1 MPTEQLSRSDSGP
14 TRQVRGRTAYSS
26 AIIAAKGL
34 QASTGRAATMTA
46 DYGRSKQLRL
56 NDYCCH
62 STCDWPLLSI
72 EEVEAL
78 VWRLRLQHHQDLCTQ
93 SERTS
98 PSHLMHPSANNGC
111 RFGPHLQGTP
121 LVTAFTARKQ
131 EASQVAG
138 NVSKTV
144 VYSVDREDFARTPG
158 TAGAWRVRVHA

>member
-34 QASTGRAATMTA
+34 PASTGRAATMTA

-56 NDYCCH
+56 NDYSCH

-78 VWRLRLQHHQDLCTQ
+78 VWRHRLQQNQDLFSK
-93 SERTS
+93 SELTS
-98 PSHLMHPSANNGC
+98 PSHLMHPS
-111 RFGPHLQGTP
+111 P
-121 LVTAFTARKQ
+121 K
-131 EASQVAG
+131 S
-138 NVSKTV
+138 
-144 VYSVDREDFARTPG
+144 SVK
-158 TAGAWRVRVHA
+158 